1 MIYQHSLALYAQAGR
16 MAAEAINAGDLE
28 RWHFYRDWA
37 YAALKLETT
46 EWSRLG
52 RQTFEA
58 AYRNVRHP

>member
-16 MAAEAINAGDLE
+16 MAAEAINAGDLDHW
-28 RWHFYRDWA
+28 RFYRDWA
-37 YAALKLETT
+37 YTALKLETT

-52 RQTFEA
+52 RQAFEA